1 MRGSRWILL
10 VVILAI
16 AAVFIA
22 KETVKRGE
30 QAAPTQNQGVAQN
43 PTAQVAPGAPA
54 SEQDESTETSTSPP
68 SVEAGP
74 GSVGGASSGAEET
87 AGQPTSEKQG
97 TAPSANPQSAQPKA
111 TPGKKPEGPL
121 PGSKLADCLKSGRST
136 MADFGR
142 GWCKPCKAMVP
153 VLKQAAQDYW
163 GKANIVFV
171 ELGEYMDLAR
181 KYRIRVMP
189 EQIFFDAKGKEVSR
203 HMGYIDNE
211 GIDAQFAQMGLK
223 K

>member
-1 MRGSRWILL
+1 MKGSRWTLL

-16 AAVFIA
+16 VAVFIA
-22 KETVKRGE
+22 KEAVKQGERGS
-30 QAAPTQNQGVAQN
+30 PTESQGVAQN
-43 PTAQVAPGAPA
+43 PTAQVAPGGPA
-54 SEQDESTETSTSPP
+54 LEQDESRGTSTSAP

-111 TPGKKPEGPL
+111 AQAKKPEGPL
-121 PGSKLADCLKSGRST
+121 PGSKLADCLKSGRPT

-181 KYRIRVMP
+181 KYRITVMP
-189 EQIFFDAKGKEVSR
+189 EQIFFDAKGKEVTR

-211 GIDAQFAQMGLK
+211 GIDAQFAKMGVK

>member
-1 MRGSRWILL
+1 L

-16 AAVFIA
+16 VAVFIA
-22 KETVKRGE
+22 KETVQRGQ

-43 PTAQVAPGAPA
+43 PTAQVAPGGSPLGSGESKGTPA
-54 SEQDESTETSTSPP
+54 STP
-68 SVEAGP
+68 SLAGTP
-74 GSVGGASSGAEET
+74 GSIGGASPGAKAT
-87 AGQPTSEKQG
+87 AGQPTSEKQD
-97 TAPSANPQSAQPKA
+97 TASSANPQSAQPKA

-121 PGSKLADCLKSGRST
+121 PGSKLADCLKSGRPT

-181 KYRIRVMP
+181 KYRIAVMP